1 MKATITS
8 VITALAILC
17 VLAVAWT
24 VIEDTD
30 WYASLSDP
38 EDSSELPSDLTEV
51 FETAVATR
59 ADVSDVEQLNGTL
72 TYTDHV
78 SFVHRVEPEIST
90 TTETL
95 GGGRNAQT
103 VSSTVETPGSR
114 AVTDLP
120 EVGDQLA
127 PGDVLYETDSTP
139 VYLAAG
145 AVAAF
150 RTMGDGMTGDDIAQL
165 QAFLIDAGWDTTGSI
180 EPTGVWS
187 AATTTAVELWQ
198 TNTGQDITGEVSLGD
213 IWFVEGPIRIVS
225 VESAVGVVAADG
237 DAILSYTST
246 NRQVETSV
254 EQIPEGLLEAPEIL
268 AELPDGATV
277 PAEVLSV
284 RGTETGFDLIFSIAI
299 EGIDVETY
307 DRLPVT
313 LSWTK
318 NEVVDEVTLPPEAL
332 KRLDTGGYVVDVL
345 EGDLITRV
353 PVDVIGQAGRIVAVT
368 GVDERAI
375 VLIP

>member
-8 VITALAILC
+8 IVTALAILC
-17 VLAVAWT
+17 VLAVAWLI
-24 VIEDTD
+24 VEDTE

-38 EDSSELPSDLTEV
+38 EASSDLPSDLTEV

-59 ADVSDVEQLNGTL
+59 ADVSDIEQLDGAL
-72 TYTDHV
+72 TYVDRV
-78 SFVHRVEPEIST
+78 SFVHRVDPEIST
-90 TTETL
+90 TTETT
-95 GGGRNAQT
+95 GSGRNAQT
-103 VSSTVETPGSR
+103 VSSTVEISGSR

-139 VYLAAG
+139 VYLVTG
-145 AVAAF
+145 EVAAF
-150 RTMGDGMTGDDIAQL
+150 RTMGEGMTGDDIAQL
-165 QAFLIDAGWDTTGSI
+165 QTFLIDAGWDATGSI

-187 AATTTAVELWQ
+187 TATTSAVELWQ
-198 TNTGQDITGEVSLGD
+198 TNTGQDVTGQVSLGD
-213 IWFVEGPIRIVS
+213 IWFVDGPIRIVS

-237 DAILSYTST
+237 EAILSYTST

-254 EQIPEGLLEAPEIL
+254 EQMPDGLLEATEIL
-268 AELPDGATV
+268 AQLPSGEDVA
-277 PAEVLSV
+277 AEVLSV

-299 EGIDVETY
+299 DGIDVETY

-318 NEVVDEVTLPPEAL
+318 NEVVNEVTLPPEAL
-332 KRLDTGGYVVDVL
+332 KRMDTGTYVVDVL

-353 PVDVIGQAGRIVAVT
+353 PVDVIGQAGRVVAVT